1 MLENAML
8 DGFTESINPITIQTM
23 QVIVGADQL
32 QFEFVN
38 DFEHANETTY
48 GPNLYKNSI
57 EFIEPAGGIYIK
69 HYTLD
74 GPTDVRPEDPDNQ
87 QQKKKLK
94 MQYCR

>member
-1 MLENAML
+1 ML

-23 QVIVGADQL
+23 QVVVGSDQL

-38 DFEHANETTY
+38 SFINDTITGY

-57 EFIEPAGGIYIK
+57 EFVEPDGGIYIK

-74 GPTDVRPEDPDNQ
+74 GPTDVRPEDVENSEEL
-87 QQKKKLK
+87 LK
-94 MQYCR
+94 QYCR